1 MPLFRRS
8 RLKVAPGT
16 GLVMRC
22 PYCKDEFAPGDDES
36 VKCGSCGAAS
46 HSSCWGQNHG
56 CAVFGCS
63 SHTRLFAFSSS
74 AAPIPRVFS
83 WKDLAAGTSSWCA
96 SILGLAFLMFLPVTM
111 ATMVALSTDDFR
123 QWILS
128 SNYLAGSLSLASAI
142 VAVVFRRGLR
152 DRSER
157 AGFAIA
163 LLLML
168 LGTWCAGGLWAHAR
182 LPY

>member
-8 RLKVAPGT
+8 RLKVEPGT
-16 GLVMRC
+16 GLATRC
-22 PYCKDEFAPGDDES
+22 PYCKDEFTAGGDES
-36 VKCGSCGAAS
+36 VKCASCGATS
-46 HSSCWGQNHG
+46 HSNCWEQNLG

-63 SHTRLFAFSSS
+63 SHTRLFAFSIS
-74 AAPIPRVFS
+74 AAPMPRVFS
-83 WKDLAAGTSSWCA
+83 WKDVAAGTSSWCA

-111 ATMVALSTDDFR
+111 TSMLALSADDFR

-128 SNYLAGSLSLASAI
+128 TGYLAGSLALASAV
-142 VAVVFRRGLR
+142 VAVIFRGGLR

-163 LLLML
+163 ILLML
-168 LGTWCAGGLWAHAR
+168 LCVWCAGDLWAHAR